1 MQKNVWISC
10 QVSAA
15 TSAAQMP
22 LAIPSSATTHP
33 PGRNSA
39 EEGSLLL
46 QATWNASSKH
56 GNVWVSLA
64 LFMDLCRR
72 VSGSVA
78 NGQYP

>member
-39 EEGSLLL
+39 EDV
-46 QATWNASSKH
+46 AYFSKLP
-56 GNVWVSLA
+56 GTPPLNTEMYG
-64 LFMDLCRR
+64 F
-72 VSGSVA
+72 
-78 NGQYP
+78 P